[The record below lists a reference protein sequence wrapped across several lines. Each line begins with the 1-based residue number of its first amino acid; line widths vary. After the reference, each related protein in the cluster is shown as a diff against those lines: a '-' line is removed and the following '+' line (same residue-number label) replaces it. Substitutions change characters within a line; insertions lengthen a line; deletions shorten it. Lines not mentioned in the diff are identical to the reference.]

1 MNEHHLKTLK
11 ELSKDSALSQRD
23 LSKRLGLSLGR
34 VNYVMNALLDKGL
47 VKAERFKNSKNK
59 LAYMYILTPEG
70 IKEKVGLTYHFLQRK
85 KEEYDSLGMEIEE
98 LRRELE
104 TGEKLSSLPACKPAS
119 RAASKKDGR
128 KTNEAVIKDIH
139 SSFRTEEF

>member
-34 VNYVMNALLDKGL
+34 VNYVLNALLDKGL

-59 LAYMYILTPEG
+59 IAYMYHLTPEG
-70 IKEKVGLTYHFLQRK
+70 IIEKMELTYHFLQRK
-85 KEEYDSLGMEIEE
+85 KKEYDSLGMEIEE
-98 LRRELE
+98 LRREVDIE
-104 TGEKLSSLPACKPAS
+104 
-119 RAASKKDGR
+119 GR
-128 KTNEAVIKDIH
+128 E
-139 SSFRTEEF
+139 

>member
-1 MNEHHLKTLK
+1 MDEHHLKTLK

-23 LSKRLGLSLGR
+23 LAKRLGLSLGS
-34 VNYVMNALLDKGL
+34 VNYVLNALLDKGL

-59 LAYMYILTPEG
+59 LAYMYHLTPDG

-85 KEEYDSLGMEIEE
+85 REEYDSLGMEIEE

-104 TGEKLSSLPACKPAS
+104 IEGGDA
-119 RAASKKDGR
+119 
-128 KTNEAVIKDIH
+128 
-139 SSFRTEEF
+139 